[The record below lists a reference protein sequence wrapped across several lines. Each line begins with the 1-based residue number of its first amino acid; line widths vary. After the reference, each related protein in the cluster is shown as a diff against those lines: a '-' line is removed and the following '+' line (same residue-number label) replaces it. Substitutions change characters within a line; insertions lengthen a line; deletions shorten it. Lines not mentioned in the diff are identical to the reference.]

1 MDYKKKYLKYKKK
14 YQNFKIFGG
23 AESYIRANVED
34 DILQLEGNIINYEA
48 NMEYKNINREK
59 YISGLDYIKSKVFK
73 HEYLKETVFE
83 NEDDVKEKEE
93 KKNLLELIT
102 TQFDNCKNNYW
113 LEFVRQASFVE
124 YLYNSTMR
132 KDKFFIFPHTNDNIN
147 TVFSNDNIAPDYV
160 VHRGRLRPQIFY
172 DFRNHFLAL
181 SFKNLMMLD
190 YDKKDYVNPESAET
204 EIINKLENLQLHFS
218 FLLFRTDRGIHIFII
233 NKPYE
238 YNSLDSVDIMRAFC
252 ADPFYTAFSYKCGY
266 CIRTNPKEQYL
277 DDNVAFFGSAFLK
290 NPPVQESEHLPLI
303 SQNVL
308 FREDKAFIEGTLD
321 ESILSVLESFTIK
334 SDFFKEDIQ
343 LFYFKKSD
351 IDKDG
356 TVNAKLVF
364 MGCKDDI
371 NNDLFFSALQQYI
384 FIQFFKKIKRN
395 SNPGDTDYVYLFEK
409 GVSEQLF
416 DILNK
421 DNKINH
427 LRNDI
432 DTIFRELDDLY
443 EVIIQ

>member
-14 YQNFKIFGG
+14 YQDFKIFGG
-23 AESYIRANVED
+23 TESYIRDNIED
-34 DILQLEGNIINYEA
+34 DILKLEENIINYEN
-48 NMEYKNINREK
+48 NMEYKKINKDK
-59 YISGLDYIKSKVFK
+59 YISGLDYIKSKVFQ
-73 HEYLKETVFE
+73 HEYFKETVVENPEDFE
-83 NEDDVKEKEE
+83 EKEKQ
-93 KKNLLELIT
+93 KQLLEIIT

-132 KDKFFIFPHTNDNIN
+132 KDKFFIFPQTNDSID

-160 VHRGRLRPQIFY
+160 ESKPTIFY

-190 YDKKDYVNPESAET
+190 YDKKDYVNPETAET
-204 EIINKLENLQLHFS
+204 EILNKLENLKAHFS

-252 ADPFYTAFSYKCGY
+252 ADPFYTAFSYRCGY

-290 NPPVQESEHLPLI
+290 NPPVQDGEDLPLI
-303 SQNVL
+303 SKNVL
-308 FREDKAFIEGTLD
+308 FREDKAFIEGILD
-321 ESILSVLESFTIK
+321 ESILSVLQSFTIQ
-334 SDFFKEDIQ
+334 SEFFGEDIQ

-351 IDKDG
+351 IQEDG
-356 TVNAKLVF
+356 TVNNKLVF
-364 MGCKDDI
+364 MGCKEDI
-371 NNDLFFSALQQYI
+371 NNNLFFNTLQQYI

-395 SNPGDTDYVYLFEK
+395 SNPGETDYVYLFEK

-416 DILNK
+416 NIVNQ
-421 DNKINH
+421 DNKITH

-432 DTIFRELDDLY
+432 DTIFRELDNLY

>member
-14 YQNFKIFGG
+14 YEDFKIFGG
-23 AESYIRANVED
+23 AESYIRDYVKE
-34 DILQLEGNIINYEA
+34 DILQLEENIRNYET
-48 NMEYKNINREK
+48 NIEYKNINREK
-59 YISGLDYIKSKVFK
+59 YITGLDYIKSKVFR
-73 HEYLKETVFE
+73 HEYIKHIGLHIEDIEQITKIDAIQKE
-83 NEDDVKEKEE
+83 
-93 KKNLLELIT
+93 
-102 TQFDNCKNNYW
+102 FDNCKNNYW

-124 YLYNSTMR
+124 YLYNSSMR
-132 KDKFFIFPHTNDNIN
+132 KDKFFIFPEVNDDIN

-160 VHRGRLRPQIFY
+160 EHRGRLRPQIFY

-204 EIINKLENLQLHFS
+204 EIIKKLENLQLQFS

-290 NPPVQESEHLPLI
+290 NPPIQDGEHLPLI
-303 SQNVL
+303 SKNVL

-321 ESILSVLESFTIK
+321 ESILSVLKSFTINSK
-334 SDFFKEDIQ
+334 FFEEDIQ

-351 IDKDG
+351 IDEDG
-356 TVNAKLVF
+356 TVNNKLVF
-364 MGCKDDI
+364 IGCKDNID
-371 NNDLFFSALQQYI
+371 NDLFFNVLQQYI

-395 SNPGDTDYVYLFEK
+395 SNPDDIDYVYLFEN
-409 GVSEQLF
+409 GVSDQLF
-416 DILNK
+416 NIANK

-432 DTIFRELDDLY
+432 DTIFKKLDNLY
-443 EVIIQ
+443 EVIIR

>member
-14 YQNFKIFGG
+14 YQDFKIFGG
-23 AESYIRANVED
+23 AESYIRDNIED
-34 DILQLEGNIINYEA
+34 DILKLEENIINYEN
-48 NMEYKNINREK
+48 NMEYKKINKDK
-59 YISGLDYIKSKVFK
+59 YISGLDYIKSKVFQ
-73 HEYLKETVFE
+73 HEYFKETVVE
-83 NEDDVKEKEE
+83 NPEDFKEKE
-93 KKNLLELIT
+93 KQKQLLEIIK

-124 YLYNSTMR
+124 YIYNSTMK
-132 KDKFFIFPHTNDNIN
+132 KDKFFIFPQTNDSIN
-147 TVFSNDNIAPDYV
+147 TVFSNDNIVPDYV
-160 VHRGRLRPQIFY
+160 ESKPIIFY

-190 YDKKDYVNPESAET
+190 YDKKDYVNPETAET
-204 EIINKLENLQLHFS
+204 EILNKLENLKSHFS

-252 ADPFYTAFSYKCGY
+252 ADPYYTAFSYRCGY

-290 NPPVQESEHLPLI
+290 NPPVQEGEDLPLI
-303 SQNVL
+303 SKNVL
-308 FREDKAFIEGTLD
+308 FREDKAFIEGILD
-321 ESILSVLESFTIK
+321 ESILSVLQSFTIQ
-334 SDFFKEDIQ
+334 SEFFKEDIQ

-351 IDKDG
+351 IQEDG
-356 TVNAKLVF
+356 TVNNKLVF
-364 MGCKDDI
+364 MGSKNNI
-371 NNDLFFSALQQYI
+371 NNDLFFNCLQQYI

-395 SNPGDTDYVYLFEK
+395 SNPGETDYVYLFEI
-409 GVSEQLF
+409 GVSEQIF
-416 DILNK
+416 NIVNQ
-421 DNKINH
+421 DNKITH

-432 DTIFRELDDLY
+432 NTIFKQLEDLY

>member
-14 YQNFKIFGG
+14 YQSFKIFGG
-23 AESYIRANVED
+23 AESHIRANVEN
-34 DILQLEGNIINYEA
+34 DIVQLEGNIINYED
-48 NMEYKNINREK
+48 NIKYKNINREK

-73 HEYLKETVFE
+73 HEYLKETVYE
-83 NEDDVKEKEE
+83 NEEDVMEREE

-132 KDKFFIFPHTNDNIN
+132 KDKFFIFPPINDNIN
-147 TVFSNDNIAPDYV
+147 TVFSHDNIAPDYV
-160 VHRGRLRPQIFY
+160 VYRGRIRPHIFY

-190 YDKKDYVNPESAET
+190 YDKKDYVNPETAEQ
-204 EIINKLENLQLHFS
+204 EILNKLENLKIYFS

-238 YNSLDSVDIMRAFC
+238 YNNLDSVDIMRAFC
-252 ADPFYTAFSYKCGY
+252 ADPFYTAFSYRCGY

-290 NPPVQESEHLPLI
+290 NPPVQEGEHLPLI
-303 SQNVL
+303 TSNVI
-308 FREDKAFIEGTLD
+308 FNEDNAFIEGTLD
-321 ESILSVLESFTIK
+321 ESILSVLDSFTIESK
-334 SDFFKEDIQ
+334 FFGEDIQ
-343 LFYFKKSD
+343 LFYFKKSH
-351 IDKDG
+351 ILRDG
-356 TVNAKLVF
+356 TVNEKLVF
-364 MGCKDDI
+364 IGCKDDI

-395 SNPGDTDYVYLFEK
+395 SNPGDIDYVYLFEK
-409 GVSEQLF
+409 GVSDQLF
-416 DILNK
+416 NIANK

-432 DTIFRELDDLY
+432 DTIFTELDNLY
-443 EVIIQ
+443 EVIIR

>member
-14 YQNFKIFGG
+14 YQSFKIFGG
-23 AESYIRANVED
+23 AESHIRANVEN
-34 DILQLEGNIINYEA
+34 DIVQLQGNIINYED
-48 NMEYKNINREK
+48 NMKYKKINKDK
-59 YISGLDYIKSKVFK
+59 YISGLDYIKSKVFQ
-73 HEYLKETVFE
+73 HEYFKETVVENPEDFE
-83 NEDDVKEKEE
+83 EKEKQ
-93 KKNLLELIT
+93 KQLLEIIR

-132 KDKFFIFPHTNDNIN
+132 KDKFFIFPQTNDSID

-160 VHRGRLRPQIFY
+160 ESKPTIFY

-190 YDKKDYVNPESAET
+190 YDKKDYVNPETAET
-204 EIINKLENLQLHFS
+204 EILNKLENLKAHFS

-252 ADPFYTAFSYKCGY
+252 ADPFYTAFSYRCGY

-290 NPPVQESEHLPLI
+290 NPPVQDGEHLPLI
-303 SQNVL
+303 TKNVL

-321 ESILSVLESFTIK
+321 ESILSVLQSFTIH
-334 SDFFKEDIQ
+334 SEFFGEDVQ

-351 IDKDG
+351 IQEDG
-356 TVNAKLVF
+356 TVNNKLVF
-364 MGCKDDI
+364 MGCKEDI
-371 NNDLFFSALQQYI
+371 NNNLFFNTLQQYI

-395 SNPGDTDYVYLFEK
+395 SNPGETDYVYLFEK

-416 DILNK
+416 NIVNQ
-421 DNKINH
+421 DNKITH

-432 DTIFRELDDLY
+432 DTIFRELDNLY

>member
-14 YQNFKIFGG
+14 YQDFKIFGG
-23 AESYIRANVED
+23 AESYIRDYVKE
-34 DILQLEGNIINYEA
+34 DILQLEENIRNYET
-48 NMEYKNINREK
+48 NIEYKNINRKK
-59 YISGLDYIKSKVFK
+59 YITGLDYIKSKVFR
-73 HEYLKETVFE
+73 HEYIKHIGLHIEDIEQITKIDAIQKE
-83 NEDDVKEKEE
+83 
-93 KKNLLELIT
+93 
-102 TQFDNCKNNYW
+102 FDNCKNNYW

-124 YLYNSTMR
+124 YLYNSSMR
-132 KDKFFIFPHTNDNIN
+132 KDKFFIFPEVNDDIN

-160 VHRGRLRPQIFY
+160 EHRGRLRPQIFY

-204 EIINKLENLQLHFS
+204 EIIKKLENLQLQFS

-290 NPPVQESEHLPLI
+290 NPPIQDGEHLPLI
-303 SQNVL
+303 SKNVL

-321 ESILSVLESFTIK
+321 ESILSVLKSFTIN
-334 SDFFKEDIQ
+334 SNFFEEDIQ

-351 IDKDG
+351 IDEDG
-356 TVNAKLVF
+356 TVNNKLVF
-364 MGCKDDI
+364 IGCKDNID
-371 NNDLFFSALQQYI
+371 NDLFFNVLQQYI

-395 SNPGDTDYVYLFEK
+395 SNPDDIDYVYLFEN
-409 GVSEQLF
+409 GVSDQLF
-416 DILNK
+416 NIANK

-432 DTIFRELDDLY
+432 DTIFKKLDNLY
-443 EVIIQ
+443 EVIIR